1 MKYMGS
7 KRRIWKH
14 IAPIILKDRTE
25 NQYYVEPFCGGCNS
39 IANVSGN
46 RMAADINPYLIGMWK
61 GLLEGMTYPETITKE
76 TYNEAKTAYN
86 TKDYTIFSAAELGWI
101 GFMASYNGLFF
112 HSYTGVS
119 KSDGKDYV
127 KASIDNIKQQIAP
140 MKGCELRCCSY
151 DALEIPPDS
160 IIYCDPPYQGT
171 EGYGVDFDYPKFYGW
186 CHSMKQAGHKIFVSE
201 YSMPPE
207 FTCIW
212 SMEVSNSLDRFSKV
226 REKRLEKL
234 FTIN

>member
-46 RMAADINPYLIGMWK
+46 RMASDINPFLMDMWK
-61 GLLEGMTYPETITKE
+61 GLLDGEEYPETITRE
-76 TYNEAKTAYN
+76 TYDEARKAYKA
-86 TKDYTIFSAAELGWI
+86 KDYTNYSMAELGWI
-101 GFMASYNGLFF
+101 GFMASYNGIFY
-112 HSYTGVS
+112 HTYSGTSV
-119 KSDGKDYV
+119 SDGRDYV
-127 KASIDNIKQQIAP
+127 KASIDNVKQQIEP
-140 MKGCELRCCSY
+140 MKGCELYCCSY

-171 EGYGVDFDYPKFYGW
+171 KGYEVDFDYPKFYDW
-186 CHSMKQAGHKIFVSE
+186 CKSMKQAGHKVFVSE
-201 YSMPPE
+201 YSMPSD

-212 SMEVSNSLDRFSKV
+212 SMEVANSLDRFSQK
-226 REKRLEKL
+226 RERRIERL
-234 FTIN
+234 FTI